1 MWTWILCSIPSS
13 PGSFA
18 MVFVTLQGNRATCL
32 SAAMNPAESSE
43 EWNYI
48 LDGGLGCSH
57 VTKYW
62 LKFPLV
68 FAFTLAPISGNTVG
82 GNSTE
87 KSAEAVGILASVSSC
102 CVQLNDTALQIL

>member
-1 MWTWILCSIPSS
+1 
-13 PGSFA
+13 

-102 CVQLNDTALQIL
+102 CIQLNDTALQIL